1 MQMIHGT
8 RSEEYPPENARTDNP
23 QEEFK
28 ICPICGAT
36 CFADMEIC
44 FGCLHRFSD
53 DEPRKAPAQAMPSSP
68 SQETASPLPYPEQA
82 PSQSFD
88 HTHDIASLQKPAEE
102 TLVVAPDP
110 QTLIKTKDGL
120 TSHHV
125 CSDKDGHQ
133 FEIAISIKM
142 L

>member
-8 RSEEYPPENARTDNP
+8 RSEEYPPETARTEP
-23 QEEFK
+23 SQEEFK

-36 CFADMEIC
+36 CFADMDIC
-44 FGCLHRFSD
+44 FGCLHHFSE
-53 DEPRKAPAQAMPSSP
+53 DEPNRTPSSQTP
-68 SQETASPLPYPEQA
+68 SVVTHPQPISLP
-82 PSQSFD
+82 SFD

-102 TLVVAPDP
+102 ALVV
-110 QTLIKTKDGL
+110 THESCEVTKAEEGL

-125 CSDKDGHQ
+125 CSDKNGRQ